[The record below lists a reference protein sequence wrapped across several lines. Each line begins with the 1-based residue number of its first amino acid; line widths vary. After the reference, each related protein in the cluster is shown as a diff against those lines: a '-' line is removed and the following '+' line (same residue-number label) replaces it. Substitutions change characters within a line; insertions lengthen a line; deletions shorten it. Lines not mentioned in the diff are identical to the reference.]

1 MHTYQVVVEN
11 EPTKGTIQ
19 LTKTDR
25 LDGQPIAGVQFD
37 IFYNDE
43 YGIGPAGTMTTDAN
57 GVATSPPLRK
67 GRYIVREHTEPT
79 GYVLELAELE
89 ATVHPDESAELSVT
103 NQPIQGYIRIVK
115 SDELTGEM
123 LAGAE
128 FTITRMSGLP
138 SRNGSDDDEVV
149 AVITT
154 DEEGIATSPL
164 LT

>member
-1 MHTYQVVVEN
+1 MDDH
-11 EPTKGTIQ
+11 
-19 LTKTDR
+19 
-25 LDGQPIAGVQFD
+25 PIAGVQFD
-37 IFYNDE
+37 IFHNDE
-43 YGIGPAGTMTTDAN
+43 YGDGLAGTMTTNAN

-67 GRYIVREHTEPT
+67 GSYIVREHGEPT
-79 GYVLELAELE
+79 GYVTELVELDAEVE
-89 ATVHPDESAELSVT
+89 PDETTDLSAK